1 MEQKKKACKVIV
13 PSVKGHKGKK
23 TTEVFGIV
31 HINNG
36 CYWERSFLPPDL
48 KDLVLVALTNQ
59 TVEAAALVLCTT
71 CINKWISHFE
81 ITACVCFKD
90 DLTSG

>member
-36 CYWERSFLPPDL
+36 CYWEWQFSASRFKGSGVSGTDKSDCRGCRLGIMYDL
-48 KDLVLVALTNQ
+48 HKQMNKPLWNYS
-59 TVEAAALVLCTT
+59 LCL
-71 CINKWISHFE
+71 F
-81 ITACVCFKD
+81 
-90 DLTSG
+90 